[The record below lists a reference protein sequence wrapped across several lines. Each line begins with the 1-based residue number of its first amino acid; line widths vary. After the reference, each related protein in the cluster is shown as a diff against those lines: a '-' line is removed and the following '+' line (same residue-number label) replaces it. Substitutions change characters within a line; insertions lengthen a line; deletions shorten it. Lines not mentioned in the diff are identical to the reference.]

1 MRFLAWETLTPSTE
15 IRTPQDKKM
24 ERFRENRMSL
34 ERRSF
39 RCPRDL
45 LSQKSLNM
53 KLRFLPL
60 EEKETEQKKHYTRGE
75 TTRNEHHIFLKVNYS
90 IFL

>member
-15 IRTPQDKKM
+15 IRTVQDKKM

-34 ERRSF
+34 ERLGF

-45 LSQKSLNM
+45 LSQKSLNT
-53 KLRFLPL
+53 KLRLLPL
-60 EEKETEQKKHYTRGE
+60 EEVK
-75 TTRNEHHIFLKVNYS
+75 RN
-90 IFL
+90 